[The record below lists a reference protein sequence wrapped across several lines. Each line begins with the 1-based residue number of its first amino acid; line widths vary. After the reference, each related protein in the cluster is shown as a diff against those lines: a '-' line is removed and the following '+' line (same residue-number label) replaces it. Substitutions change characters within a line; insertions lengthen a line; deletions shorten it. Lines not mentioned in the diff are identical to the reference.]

1 MRKSTVVALAAVAL
15 VSIAVRLSPLWSFL
29 YWGSDTGEY
38 FSILRALVR
47 GDHLSTTYYG
57 WGVTYPYFPGMF
69 FAQAG
74 VVDLGGLDVPTT
86 INLLVPIL
94 GALAVLPA
102 FLVAHRMAGD
112 DRFALF
118 AAAFLAG
125 AIPVAYTTAHM
136 APATVGELLALVGLL
151 CFVRLRTDR
160 RAMVPLLLVTAT
172 LIATH
177 HLSLYFFLVMV
188 LGTIVL
194 EGLARP
200 WRWTPGAKR
209 EVTFAS
215 VLLAGTFA
223 YWLGYAATFRESI
236 LPDVNIQPW
245 WALLALFPAGLVLLG
260 GIIFVRSRFSWR
272 YRPRYPALRRPA
284 IAYTAAFG
292 TIFVIG
298 VISVAIGVPGTTFR
312 VPAIGLLYFVP
323 LVLLLSFSASGRPFG
338 DFLAD
343 GLQVNGWLVAL
354 LGSAAVGIA
363 AAPRVLIPYR
373 HSEYLMVPLAIF
385 AGIGF
390 FRLLDLAGLRG
401 GKRTFAVGMC
411 GVLVAVRPEERHVH
425 LDRPRHGGRRPS
437 HAVGNRRTHE
447 RDGHREIRR
456 VPVRQGLRQRI
467 RSTLLDRLGLHAVD
481 VLSRTLLSGSIA
493 SAAAMRVAVLHDHLR
508 FIGGGERVA
517 LTLAAAFDADLYV
530 TDLDPTLPG
539 RAGMPKVRV
548 TEIARV
554 PRMPP
559 MRQDRQA
566 RAFREY
572 AIPDHDVY
580 LLSGNWAVFAAP
592 RLRPNLWYC
601 HTPVRVFY
609 DLHDSFLSSL
619 PRVRRWAAQR
629 WIERRRPEYE
639 AAVAAVQTI
648 VANSRN
654 VEARIERFLHRTAEV
669 VYPPVDTSRY
679 RFGRI
684 GVEWLAV

>member
-47 GDHLSTTYYG
+47 GNHLSTTYYG

-94 GALAVLPA
+94 GALAVLPT

-118 AAAFLAG
+118 AAAF
-125 AIPVAYTTAHM
+125 
-136 APATVGELLALVGLL
+136 
-151 CFVRLRTDR
+151 
-160 RAMVPLLLVTAT
+160 
-172 LIATH
+172 
-177 HLSLYFFLVMV
+177 
-188 LGTIVL
+188 
-194 EGLARP
+194 
-200 WRWTPGAKR
+200 
-209 EVTFAS
+209 
-215 VLLAGTFA
+215 LAGTFA

-298 VISVAIGVPGTTFR
+298 VVSVVVGVPGTTFR

-411 GVLVAVRPEERHVH
+411 GVLLAANAVAGIP
-425 LDRPRHGGRRPS
+425 PP
-437 HAVGNRRTHE
+437 
-447 RDGHREIRR
+447 
-456 VPVRQGLRQRI
+456 
-467 RSTLLDRLGLHAVD
+467 STLAGWREG
-481 VLSRTLLSGSIA
+481 TIP
-493 SAAAMRVAVLHDHLR
+493 AA
-508 FIGGGERVA
+508 
-517 LTLAAAFDADLYV
+517 
-530 TDLDPTLPG
+530 LDP
-539 RAGMPKVRV
+539 AYW
-548 TEIARV
+548 AR
-554 PRMPP
+554 
-559 MRQDRQA
+559 D
-566 RAFREY
+566 
-572 AIPDHDVY
+572 
-580 LLSGNWAVFAAP
+580 
-592 RLRPNLWYC
+592 
-601 HTPVRVFY
+601 
-609 DLHDSFLSSL
+609 
-619 PRVRRWAAQR
+619 
-629 WIERRRPEYE
+629 
-639 AAVAAVQTI
+639 
-648 VANSRN
+648 
-654 VEARIERFLHRTAEV
+654 
-669 VYPPVDTSRY
+669 
-679 RFGRI
+679 
-684 GVEWLAV
+684 